1 MRKLYKIV
9 SHKHEQ
15 DEVIEVKMSPSTNLP
30 YYCEEKEVYLQDLD
44 PDEKDKLIED
54 IMDEIDFLKSKLF
67 GW

>member
-1 MRKLYKIV
+1 MYKVYKVI
-9 SHKHEQ
+9 SHKHGQ
-15 DEVIEVKMSPSTNLP
+15 GGVIEVKMSPSTNLP

-54 IMDEIDFLKSKLF
+54 IMSEIDFLKNKLF